1 MSDAKDLLQTNTV
14 VAHRYR
20 VIGHRGDRGFGQVY
34 ETEDLATS
42 ATVSLMR
49 LDRKFD
55 HPRVRES
62 FFETRSTAQVKD
74 KRIVDLI
81 DYGEDDIDGRLFVVM
96 PWIVDA
102 RALDEIIASEQLLPW
117 QRVKPIIEQIAGALT
132 AAHAAG
138 VLHGGLEP
146 SRVLID
152 RNDGVHVVDFGL
164 APALTRPGGR
174 PVTNVAALAGNSGY
188 LSPEQI
194 RGEAVD
200 IRSDVYALGVI
211 LWELVSGA
219 PPFAGNALEV
229 ATAHLER
236 QLPELVRRGAPPDL
250 EALLLLALAKDKHD
264 RLASADEFLSLL
276 QAMPNSVAEPA
287 VSRTPTTRIATSTK
301 PAVAAPVA
309 AAKPVA
315 AAPVAA
321 AKPVAA
327 KPVAAAPAVATK
339 PVAAAPVAA
348 TPVVTTKPIVTTKP
362 VVATPVVAAKPVVAT
377 PVVAAKPVA
386 ATPAAAT
393 PAAATPAVAAK
404 PVVVAAAAPSSPAI
418 PPAAAAVPTTP
429 APPPPPTAAAT
440 PSPRPASTP
449 QVAAPSAV
457 AAPEPVPP
465 PAPARFVSPPEDEA
479 AIPRPIGIPA
489 THTLAAPT
497 TRITTPPPRK
507 RRVGKLELA
516 IIVFLAFDV
525 LLFAAWKLFAEDS
538 STTEVATA
546 DGSPAAENDTSAPAP
561 APEPAPVAEPKPE
574 EPEPQPKP
582 EPQPQPA
589 IDLNAAIAAEL
600 APDSPGPSRNMAK
613 SLSDKD
619 FREALVEAR
628 EEIIQRCLDSRMRR
642 TLTISLV
649 VKPNGEVE
657 YARVVG
663 SLAETQL
670 GRCVVKRVY
679 RVEFPATHEGG
690 SHTYSLR
697 LR

>member
-1 MSDAKDLLQTNTV
+1 MSDATADLLQTNTV

-34 ETEDLATS
+34 ESEDLATS
-42 ATVSLMR
+42 RRVSLMR

-96 PWIVDA
+96 PWIEDA
-102 RALDEIIASEQLLPW
+102 QALDELIASEQLLPW
-117 QRVKPIIEQIAGALT
+117 QRIKPLIEQIGEALV

-138 VLHGGLEP
+138 VLHGGLDP

-174 PVTNVAALAGNSGY
+174 PVTNVAALMGNSAY

-200 IRSDVYALGVI
+200 MRSDVYALGVM
-211 LWELVSGA
+211 LWELVAGA
-219 PPFAGNALEV
+219 PPFAGNPLEV

-236 QLPELVRRGAPPDL
+236 PLPELVRRGAPSDL

-276 QAMPNSVAEPA
+276 HAMPNSVAEPA

-301 PAVAAPVA
+301 PVAAAPTPLTAAPKPVA
-309 AAKPVA
+309 AAPVVATKPAA

-321 AKPVAA
+321 AKKTIVAA
-327 KPVAAAPAVATK
+327 PAVMVAPKPAAAAPAITVTPK
-339 PVAAAPVAA
+339 PAAAAPVTAD
-348 TPVVTTKPIVTTKP
+348 KPIVTAP
-362 VVATPVVAAKPVVAT
+362 PSRATV
-377 PVVAAKPVA
+377 
-386 ATPAAAT
+386 PAAAT
-393 PAAATPAVAAK
+393 TPATPSPPPA
-404 PVVVAAAAPSSPAI
+404 AAAAPSP
-418 PPAAAAVPTTP
+418 
-429 APPPPPTAAAT
+429 
-440 PSPRPASTP
+440 
-449 QVAAPSAV
+449 PSAV
-457 AAPEPVPP
+457 AAPAPSPSPVAPQVAAAPTVIVAPP
-465 PAPARFVSPPEDEA
+465 PEPAPFVSPPEDEA
-479 AIPRPIGIPA
+479 AIPRPIGIAA
-489 THTLAAPT
+489 THDLAAPKASPA
-497 TRITTPPPRK
+497 TPPPRK
-507 RRVGKLELA
+507 RRLGKLELA
-516 IIVFLAFDV
+516 IIAFLVFDL
-525 LLFAAWKLFAEDS
+525 LLFAAWKLVAGRD
-538 STTEVATA
+538 TRDVEVATA
-546 DGSPAAENDTSAPAP
+546 DGSSAAAANDDSPT
-561 APEPAPVAEPKPE
+561 PEPKPEPKPVAEPESP
-574 EPEPQPKP
+574 EPEPEPEPKP
-582 EPQPQPA
+582 VR
-589 IDLNAAIAAEL
+589 DLNAEIAAEL
-600 APDSPGPSRNMAK
+600 PQPDSPGPSRNMAK

-619 FREALVEAR
+619 FREAMVEAR
-628 EEIIQRCLDSRMRR
+628 EEIVQRCLDTRMRR
-642 TLTISLV
+642 TLKISLIV
-649 VKPNGEVE
+649 RPNGEVE

-663 SLAETQL
+663 SLSETQL
-670 GRCVVKRVY
+670 GRCVVKQVY
-679 RVEFPATHEGG
+679 RIEFPATHEGG